1 MVFDF
6 KAYLSEKRHEVDE
19 TLERLLPAPEGPAA
33 KLNEAMRYA
42 VMAGGKRLRPI
53 IAISCHEAASGESGD
68 VVEPAAALEMIHT
81 YSLIHDDLPAMDN
94 DDLRRGR
101 PTTHR
106 AYGEAEAILAGDALL
121 TLAFEVLGSRPEGP
135 RLEGRRSECVAVAA
149 RRSGASGMVGGQM
162 ADLEAEERDVDNDL
176 LRWIHLHKTGA
187 LIAASAEIGAIH
199 AGADLSLRSVF
210 SRFGES
216 IGLAF
221 QIADDIL
228 DCTSTAEQLGKTP
241 GKDAKAGKAT
251 YPALFGLQASRKR
264 AVELVEE
271 AAAHLRPLG
280 FLTEPLE
287 ALANYA
293 VARTK

>member
-1 MVFDF
+1 MDFDF
-6 KAYLSEKRHEVDE
+6 KSYLSERRRLIDE
-19 TLERLLPAPEGPAA
+19 ALERLLPAAEGPAA
-33 KLNEAMRYA
+33 RLSEAMRYA

-53 IAISCHEAASGESGD
+53 IAISCFEAASGGGGN
-68 VVEPAAALEMIHT
+68 VVEPAAAMELIHT
-81 YSLIHDDLPAMDN
+81 YSLIHDDLPAMDD

-121 TLAFEVLGSRPEGP
+121 TLAFEVLGSRPQGQL
-135 RLEGRRSECVAVAA
+135 LEGRRAECVAVAA
-149 RRSGASGMVGGQM
+149 RRSGAAGMVGGQM
-162 ADLEAEERDVDNDL
+162 ADLEAEKLDVGSDA

-199 AGADLSLRSVF
+199 AGADGPLRSAF

-264 AVELVEE
+264 AEELVEE
-271 AAAHLRPLG
+271 AAAHLQPLG
-280 FLTEPLE
+280 MLSAPLE